1 VLECV
6 DSPHFLFDPISCST
20 PFPVPAKPKMLKTII
35 MNESKILVIEDTE
48 SIRNELR
55 DIFVF
60 EGMHVITAKN
70 GQEGIDKAKEYL
82 PDLILC
88 DIMMPIKNG
97 YEVFDEMK
105 MNSDLMFIPFLF
117 ITAKA
122 TVENIRE
129 GMIMGADDYITKP
142 FNVDLLIKSIESRLL
157 KEVKRKQSEKGRIET
172 LQYNISSA
180 IPHELLTPLNGILG
194 LSSLIKDPNFEVD
207 ETEARDLA
215 SGIFD
220 SGNRLLNTL
229 KKFITYT
236 EIELLINNKESATL
250 LNQKITCMSE
260 HELSEQMRVI
270 ARIFNRESDLDLNL
284 KSFKA
289 KISAYH
295 FKIIMENIADN
306 AFKFSRDMDKVK
318 VVVEL
323 EDSHVDIT
331 ITDNGLGFND
341 VTLKEIGAFTQFK
354 RSRMEQQ
361 GLGLGLITSQ
371 KLVDFY
377 NGKLNI
383 SKNSPRGSC
392 VRISLLLVK

>member
-1 VLECV
+1 MIQPC
-6 DSPHFLFDPISCST
+6 
-20 PFPVPAKPKMLKTII
+20 PKILKTII

-55 DIFVF
+55 DILIF
-60 EGMHVITAKN
+60 EGMKVITAEN
-70 GQEGIDKAKEYL
+70 GQEGIDKAKEHL

-88 DIMMPIKNG
+88 DIMMPLKNG
-97 YEVFDEMK
+97 YEVFDEIK
-105 MNSDLMFIPFLF
+105 INSNLMFIPFLF

-142 FNVDLLIKSIESRLL
+142 FNVNLLIKSIESRLL
-157 KEVKRKQSEKGRIET
+157 KEVKRKESEKGKIET

-194 LSSLIKDPNFEVD
+194 LSSLIKDPNFKVD

-236 EIELLINNKESATL
+236 EIELLINNRESATSL
-250 LNQKITCMSE
+250 KGKITDI
-260 HELSEQMRVI
+260 SEQELKDQIRMI
-270 ARIFNRESDLDLNL
+270 ARIFGREADLVLKI
-284 KSFKA
+284 KSFRV
-289 KISAYH
+289 KIPTFH
-295 FKIIMENIADN
+295 FRILIENIVDN
-306 AFKFSRDMDKVK
+306 AFKFSKSLDKVE
-318 VVVEL
+318 VEV
-323 EDSHVDIT
+323 ESDHSHVHIT
-331 ITDNGLGFND
+331 IIDNGVGFNE
-341 VTLKEIGAFTQFK
+341 VTLKEIGAFTQFE

-371 KLVDFY
+371 KLVNFY
-377 NGKLNI
+377 EGELNV
-383 SKNSPRGSC
+383 SKHNPKGSC
-392 VRISLLLVK
+392 VRLSLLLAE

>member
-1 VLECV
+1 
-6 DSPHFLFDPISCST
+6 
-20 PFPVPAKPKMLKTII
+20 

-55 DIFVF
+55 DILIF
-60 EGMHVITAKN
+60 EGMKVITAEN
-70 GQEGIDKAKEYL
+70 GQEGIDKAKEHL

-88 DIMMPIKNG
+88 DIMMPLKNG
-97 YEVFDEMK
+97 YEVFDEIK
-105 MNSDLMFIPFLF
+105 INSNLMFIPFLF

-142 FNVDLLIKSIESRLL
+142 FNVNLLIKSIESRLL
-157 KEVKRKQSEKGRIET
+157 KEVKRKESEKGKIET

-194 LSSLIKDPNFEVD
+194 LSSLIKDPNFKVD

-236 EIELLINNKESATL
+236 EIELLINNRESATSL
-250 LNQKITCMSE
+250 KGKITDI
-260 HELSEQMRVI
+260 SEQELKDQIRMI
-270 ARIFNRESDLDLNL
+270 ARIFGREADLVLKI
-284 KSFKA
+284 KSFRV
-289 KISAYH
+289 KIPTFH
-295 FKIIMENIADN
+295 FRILIENIVDN
-306 AFKFSRDMDKVK
+306 AFKFSKSLDKVE
-318 VVVEL
+318 VEV
-323 EDSHVDIT
+323 ESDHSHVHIT
-331 ITDNGLGFND
+331 IIDNGVGFNE
-341 VTLKEIGAFTQFK
+341 VTLKEIGAFTQFE

-371 KLVDFY
+371 KLVNFY
-377 NGKLNI
+377 EGELNV
-383 SKNSPRGSC
+383 SKHNPKGSC
-392 VRISLLLVK
+392 VRLSLLLAE